1 LFYLKYNK
9 RSFFL
14 ATREAVGE
22 TGTQQEEKE
31 VSASTPRASTEE
43 ASGTRTETDEAKVGA
58 SSSATQA

>member
-1 LFYLKYNK
+1 LFNFYTT
-9 RSFFL
+9 SVVFFL

-31 VSASTPRASTEE
+31 VSASTPRAITEE
-43 ASGTRTETDEAKVGA
+43 ASVTRTATDESKVGA